1 MNSKIKI
8 SFFISLFFICVIYSQ
23 KADSQIFFNK
33 PAEHFTESLP
43 IGNGRLGAMIFGE
56 TDKETIIL
64 NEISMWSG
72 GKNNSDSPDAHLYLK
87 PIQKLL
93 EEGKN
98 DEAQA
103 LLQKH
108 FVTTPENGSCFGNG
122 KDCHYGSFQMLAKL
136 LIQWEKQDKITDYQ
150 RVLDLDNTL
159 ASTSYKR
166 NGINVNERYFADFEN
181 DIIWIEIQSEQ
192 NILNFSLNLV
202 REENVVI
209 DTISDNQIILEGQL
223 SNANNKG
230 LKYSILASVFT
241 DGNSKI
247 DNDLFIIKNANK
259 VLLKIAASTNYNFS
273 DGNLISD
280 KNCLNECKKTLENCK
295 NIHFEEAFHKSSAIY
310 SSFFHKNSWKMPNN
324 DQNLS
329 KKTTFERLNN
339 YYKGEKDNQLP
350 ILYYNFGKYLLISSS
365 KKGFLPANLQGLW
378 ADSYQAPWNGDY
390 HLNINLQ
397 MNYWFAEQ
405 TQLNEQAE
413 PLFHFIKNLVPNG
426 EKTAL
431 NYYNSKGWVAHTISN
446 PWFFTSPG
454 EGAEWGSTLTGG
466 AWLCQHLWQHY
477 LFTQDIDFLKEYYP
491 ILKKSAL
498 FFENFLIKDKKTGFL
513 VTSPSNSP
521 ENTYLFP
528 MKDGK
533 FKPLNTCYAPTM
545 DMQIIREL
553 FSNLKTASEILNI
566 DPKERKK
573 WKKIIKQ
580 TVPNQIGK
588 EGDLNEWIEDWADAE
603 PQHRHIS
610 HLYGLYPYDEI
621 TPWDTP
627 KIALAAKKTLEQRG
641 DGGTGWAMAWKINF
655 WARLGNGN
663 QALLLFHKLLSPVE
677 NNSKSSTM
685 SGGGT
690 YPNLF
695 CAHPPFQIDGNFGA
709 TAGLSEMLL
718 QSHGEKNIIRFL
730 PALPSEI
737 DWQNGSITGMKA
749 RGGFIIDFQWDKGK
763 IINGKI
769 SSLTE
774 KKCYVLLPKGI
785 QIIDNKGNIIHKKSI
800 KKDRIVSFKTKKD
813 FHYILTQ

>member
-8 SFFISLFFICVIYSQ
+8 SFFISLFFICVSYSQ

-273 DGNLISD
+273 DGNLISN

-295 NIHFEEAFHKSSAIY
+295 NIHFEEAFHKNSAIY

-324 DQNLS
+324 DQSLS

-339 YYKGEKDNQLP
+339 YYK
-350 ILYYNFGKYLLISSS
+350 
-365 KKGFLPANLQGLW
+365 
-378 ADSYQAPWNGDY
+378 
-390 HLNINLQ
+390 
-397 MNYWFAEQ
+397 
-405 TQLNEQAE
+405 
-413 PLFHFIKNLVPNG
+413 
-426 EKTAL
+426 
-431 NYYNSKGWVAHTISN
+431 
-446 PWFFTSPG
+446 
-454 EGAEWGSTLTGG
+454 
-466 AWLCQHLWQHY
+466 
-477 LFTQDIDFLKEYYP
+477 
-491 ILKKSAL
+491 
-498 FFENFLIKDKKTGFL
+498 
-513 VTSPSNSP
+513 
-521 ENTYLFP
+521 
-528 MKDGK
+528 
-533 FKPLNTCYAPTM
+533 
-545 DMQIIREL
+545 
-553 FSNLKTASEILNI
+553 
-566 DPKERKK
+566 
-573 WKKIIKQ
+573 
-580 TVPNQIGK
+580 
-588 EGDLNEWIEDWADAE
+588 
-603 PQHRHIS
+603 
-610 HLYGLYPYDEI
+610 
-621 TPWDTP
+621 
-627 KIALAAKKTLEQRG
+627 
-641 DGGTGWAMAWKINF
+641 
-655 WARLGNGN
+655 
-663 QALLLFHKLLSPVE
+663 
-677 NNSKSSTM
+677 
-685 SGGGT
+685 
-690 YPNLF
+690 
-695 CAHPPFQIDGNFGA
+695 
-709 TAGLSEMLL
+709 
-718 QSHGEKNIIRFL
+718 
-730 PALPSEI
+730 
-737 DWQNGSITGMKA
+737 
-749 RGGFIIDFQWDKGK
+749 
-763 IINGKI
+763 
-769 SSLTE
+769 
-774 KKCYVLLPKGI
+774 
-785 QIIDNKGNIIHKKSI
+785 
-800 KKDRIVSFKTKKD
+800 
-813 FHYILTQ
+813 